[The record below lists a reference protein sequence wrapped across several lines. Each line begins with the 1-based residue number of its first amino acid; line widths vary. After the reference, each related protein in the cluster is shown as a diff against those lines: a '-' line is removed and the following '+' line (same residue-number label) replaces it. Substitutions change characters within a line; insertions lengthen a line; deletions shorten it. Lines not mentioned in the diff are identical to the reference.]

1 MIPKR
6 APERWVVI
14 DQPAEPL
21 SDLEGALLFVALLP
35 LLPVLV
41 PFIVGDGQP
50 GKRRQYVKKIA
61 GAAVVALTLAG
72 LVDIA
77 GAETVLVIIMTVI
90 AVLGAVFYTFIILG
104 GVYATVFIL
113 FFPKSAGRNRGY
125 DAQKTNLFFPKSA
138 GRNRGYDV
146 IGDDDDDGF
155 RNATADVYAAAADK
169 VGALPAKRVAVQY
182 IFAALAGIL
191 ALVLMFGVWGLS
203 APAMLAWAML
213 PLTLT
218 ILLLPT
224 T

>member
-1 MIPKR
+1 MQAVK
-6 APERWVVI
+6 
-14 DQPAEPL
+14 
-21 SDLEGALLFVALLP
+21 
-35 LLPVLV
+35 
-41 PFIVGDGQP
+41 
-50 GKRRQYVKKIA
+50 YVKKIA

-77 GAETVLVIIMTVI
+77 GLETLFVIIIFPVL
-90 AVLGAVFYTFIILG
+90 AVLGAVFYTFLFLGAVYVFIL
-104 GVYATVFIL
+104 IL

-125 DAQKTNLFFPKSA
+125 DVIDDKFL
-138 GRNRGYDV
+138 RNGPSFRDYDV

-169 VGALPAKRVAVQY
+169 VGALPGKRVAVQY

>member
-125 DAQKTNLFFPKSA
+125 D
-138 GRNRGYDV
+138 V

-169 VGALPAKRVAVQY
+169 VGALPGKRVAVQY

>member
-1 MIPKR
+1 MQ
-6 APERWVVI
+6 AV
-14 DQPAEPL
+14 
-21 SDLEGALLFVALLP
+21 
-35 LLPVLV
+35 
-41 PFIVGDGQP
+41 
-50 GKRRQYVKKIA
+50 QYVKKLA

-104 GVYATVFIL
+104 TAGAAVYVFISLL

-125 DAQKTNLFFPKSA
+125 DVIDDKFL
-138 GRNRGYDV
+138 RNGPSFRGYDV